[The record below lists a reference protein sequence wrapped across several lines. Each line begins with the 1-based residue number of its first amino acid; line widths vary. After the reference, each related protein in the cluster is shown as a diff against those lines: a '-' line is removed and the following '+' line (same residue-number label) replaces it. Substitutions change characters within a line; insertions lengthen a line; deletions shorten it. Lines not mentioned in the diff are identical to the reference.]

1 MDSRAVLGSCPFIK
15 GLCLHSKRSRGT
27 QTTRCMGEGKGRAH
41 KKARHEVGLL
51 TIESRFSMVFIFV
64 FVLMFVFTARAVPV
78 AIVAQIVADRATRSA
93 A

>member
-1 MDSRAVLGSCPFIK
+1 MLDMYPVSQLLTQRTYPFDTSRLSTGSALTARHI
-15 GLCLHSKRSRGT
+15 S
-27 QTTRCMGEGKGRAH
+27 

-78 AIVAQIVADRATRSA
+78 AIVAQIVADRATRGA